1 MPRRLAKN
9 AAAVREA
16 TRSSAFFFIATPRQP
31 QESRGDCRLSCGCRD
46 VASSPLG
53 DRLLAARAP
62 PSLRVLAQLVKE
74 RRRPSPNYVKASLLS
89 EGEVFFLAAPVLFIA
104 LSETLRRFIRGATAS
119 EALHFIHQKSCG
131 EVRRTF
137 GFPTRR

>member
-1 MPRRLAKN
+1 V
-9 AAAVREA
+9 AAAGK
-16 TRSSAFFFIATPRQP
+16 S
-31 QESRGDCRLSCGCRD
+31 GDCRLSCGCRD

-62 PSLRVLAQLVKE
+62 PSLRVL
-74 RRRPSPNYVKASLLS
+74 RPS
-89 EGEVFFLAAPVLFIA
+89 FFLAAPVLFIA

-131 EVRRTF
+131 EVRPDLWFSDPALARVLVNQA
-137 GFPTRR
+137 GPPPVPTGKGERRGRKTLLPLRASSPF